1 MDITTTHYLIV
12 SLALFIIGLAG
23 VALRRNLITVL
34 MSIELMMNAVNLN
47 FIAFAWQRGDLAGQ
61 IFAVFTITVAAG
73 EVAVGLGI
81 LVGLY
86 RLRGTVNLDAAT
98 ELEG

>member
-1 MDITTTHYLIV
+1 MVITTTHYLIV

-23 VALRRNLITVL
+23 VTLRRNLITVL

-81 LVGLY
+81 LVALY